1 MSKLIWLFIAG
12 GFGVLAR
19 FGLGGLIQRW
29 YGGAFP
35 LGTFII
41 NVLGCLLFGIIWSLS
56 EERLVISGETR
67 FILLTGFMGAFTT
80 FSTFAFET
88 SGLMRDSE
96 WLLLAGNVL
105 GQTFLGLVAVVGGM
119 AIGRLF

>member
-1 MSKLIWLFIAG
+1 M
-12 GFGVLAR
+12 
-19 FGLGGLIQRW
+19 
-29 YGGAFP
+29 
-35 LGTFII
+35 
-41 NVLGCLLFGIIWSLS
+41 
-56 EERLVISGETR
+56 SGETR

-96 WLLLAGNVL
+96 WLFAMTNVFGQLIL
-105 GQTFLGLVAVVGGM
+105 GFVAVVGGM

>member
-1 MSKLIWLFIAG
+1 MNKLIWLFIAG

-19 FGLGGLIQRW
+19 FGLGGVIQRW
-29 YGGAFP
+29 YGSTFP
-35 LGTFII
+35 IGTFVI
-41 NVLGCLLFGIIWSLS
+41 NVLGCLLFGVIWSLA
-56 EERLVISGETR
+56 EERLVISSETR

-96 WLLLAGNVL
+96 WLLAMSNVL
-105 GQTFLGLVAVVGGM
+105 GQTLLGLVAVVGGM
-119 AIGRLF
+119 AIGRLL